1 MDLNFYPGL
10 LTSLFLI
17 AYIIF
22 HRYLATKKFRELSER
37 IEELEA
43 GMKVLKKKI
52 LEHQEPPPSN
62 VIRGSGEK
70 INNDFSEE
78 ISEEKLKT
86 EYEKSK

>member
-1 MDLNFYPGL
+1 
-10 LTSLFLI
+10 
-17 AYIIF
+17 
-22 HRYLATKKFRELSER
+22 
-37 IEELEA
+37 
-43 GMKVLKKKI
+43 MKVLKKEI

>member
-1 MDLNFYPGL
+1 MDINLYPGL

-43 GMKVLKKKI
+43 GLKVLQEQI
-52 LEHQEPPPSN
+52 LEQQDPSPSN

-70 INNDFSEE
+70 LNNDFSEE

>member
-17 AYIIF
+17 AYIMF
-22 HRYLATKKFRELSER
+22 HRYLATKRFNELSER
-37 IEELEA
+37 IEELES
-43 GMKVLKKKI
+43 GLKVLQRQI
-52 LEHQEPPPSN
+52 LEKQDPSPSN

>member
-17 AYIIF
+17 AYIMF
-22 HRYLATKKFRELSER
+22 YRYLATKRFRELSER
-37 IEELEA
+37 IEELET
-43 GMKVLKKKI
+43 GMKVLQKQI
-52 LEHQEPPPSN
+52 LEQQDPPPFN

-86 EYEKSK
+86 DYEKSK

>member
-1 MDLNFYPGL
+1 M
-10 LTSLFLI
+10 
-17 AYIIF
+17 
-22 HRYLATKKFRELSER
+22 ATKKFRELSER

-43 GMKVLKKKI
+43 GMKVLKKEI
-52 LEHQEPPPSN
+52 LEHQDPPPSN

-86 EYEKSK
+86 DYEKSK